1 MERHHDARSISRD
14 PDRDAGLGKADRS
27 DGNGD
32 RSNETD
38 HHLQEGT
45 CQRMAKSYRRSQPQG
60 CRSKEEG
67 SNPTIVDSTHKGVRK
82 WTPFPPSLA
91 LHALKF
97 FMELFFP
104 RKRARP
110 VAGCEYCF
118 SFVLT

>member
-1 MERHHDARSISRD
+1 MTQEAFPEIQAATQALEKQIALTETEIDQMKQTITSKKELPSGWR
-14 PDRDAGLGKADRS
+14 KAIAAVS
-27 DGNGD
+27 P
-32 RSNETD
+32 
-38 HHLQEGT
+38 
-45 CQRMAKSYRRSQPQG
+45 KG
-60 CRSKEEG
+60 CRSEEEG
-67 SNPTIVDSTHKGVRK
+67 SNPTIVESTHKGVRK

-91 LHALKF
+91 LHALKI